1 MSADLTC
8 GRRGLAAL
16 GLCIALASPLPAQAT
31 LIWDWSYSASGISAG
46 GTLTTVDAA
55 DSDGFYLITGITGE
69 RNGVTITG
77 LEPAG
82 AAIPG
87 NEPFAVDDLI
97 SAIGPQ
103 LTGNGFGFSLAD
115 GDFANPFFASFLT
128 PATYLE
134 FFSAPANP
142 VANTELPVSF
152 TAAVVPEPGTAA
164 LMVLGLGLVAA
175 SRSRRFYGRSG
186 EAA

>member
-1 MSADLTC
+1 MSAGLTC

-16 GLCIALASPLPAQAT
+16 GLCIALASPSPAQAT
-31 LIWDWSYSASGISAG
+31 LLWSWSYGAAGISAG
-46 GTLTTVDAA
+46 GTLTTA
-55 DSDGFYLITGITGE
+55 DVANSDGLYLITGVTGE

-103 LTGNGFGFSLAD
+103 LTGAGFGFSLAD
-115 GDFANPFFASFLT
+115 GNFANPFFASFLT
-128 PATYLE
+128 PAAYLE
-134 FFSAPANP
+134 FFSVPSNPA
-142 VANTELPVSF
+142 ANTELPVSF

-164 LMVLGLGLVAA
+164 LALVGLGLVAA
-175 SRSRRFYGRSG
+175 SRSRRFYRRSG
-186 EAA
+186 RQA